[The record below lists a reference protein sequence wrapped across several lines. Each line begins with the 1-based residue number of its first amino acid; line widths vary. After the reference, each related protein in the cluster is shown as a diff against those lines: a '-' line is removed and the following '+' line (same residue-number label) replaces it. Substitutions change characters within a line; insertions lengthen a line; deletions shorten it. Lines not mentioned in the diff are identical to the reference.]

1 MTIIFFVACRDR
13 MKIKEEEKK
22 DEDDI
27 NQINSNTVAPIDKN
41 KKKKKAAITYK
52 GISIVVYS
60 SELELQ
66 T

>member
-1 MTIIFFVACRDR
+1 